1 MEEIKEKLH
10 EQANE
15 IHLLKEI
22 IEQGCK
28 GIQNLSLRYQEKLTV
43 VPANTATEDE
53 ANRSEDAANGTESQ
67 TAPDLPLPLP
77 NIF

>member
-10 EQANE
+10 EQSNE

-22 IEQGCK
+22 IVQGCK
-28 GIQNLSLRYQEKLTV
+28 GIQNLSLRYQEKPPV
-43 VPANTATEDE
+43 SVNTAAEDE
-53 ANRSEDAANGTESQ
+53 ANKSEDAANSTDNQ